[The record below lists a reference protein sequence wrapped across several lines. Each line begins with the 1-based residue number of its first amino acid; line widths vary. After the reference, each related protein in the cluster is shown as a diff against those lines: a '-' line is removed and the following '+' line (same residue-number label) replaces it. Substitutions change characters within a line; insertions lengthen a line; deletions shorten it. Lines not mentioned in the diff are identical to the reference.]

1 MRAVLLFQ
9 GVYYVITGI
18 WPLVSLGTFEAVTG
32 PKTDDWLVQTV
43 GVLAGV
49 IGIVLLV
56 GSLRQR
62 PTRET
67 WFLSITS
74 AIGFTAVDVT
84 FVTLGVISRIYL
96 VDAAIQIVIL
106 LGIALA
112 VIRTATAPHRRVSSQ
127 AD

>member
-9 GVYYVITGI
+9 GVYYLITGI

-49 IGIVLLV
+49 IGIVLLI
-56 GSLRQR
+56 GSLRRR

-67 WFLSITS
+67 WILSTIS
-74 AIGFTAVDVT
+74 AIGFTAVNVT
-84 FVTLGVISRIYL
+84 FVMLGVISRIYV
-96 VDAAIQIVIL
+96 VDAAMQIFIL
-106 LGIALA
+106 LSIALA
-112 VIRTATAPHRRVSSQ
+112 AIRTATAPHRRVSSP